1 MKKRV
6 SNSSAV
12 NMYVENLQT
21 SFWNFFVITSVN
33 ITIRYL
39 FKTFLFLNLLFNE
52 NKSES
57 QGLLPA
63 F

>member
-1 MKKRV
+1 MK
-6 SNSSAV
+6 NEYLISSAV
-12 NMYVENLQT
+12 NMLKICKLPFGTSCNNVCNL
-21 SFWNFFVITSVN
+21 S
-33 ITIRYL
+33 
-39 FKTFLFLNLLFNE
+39 KTFLIFKLLFNE

>member
-6 SNSSAV
+6 SNNPAV
-12 NMYVENLQT
+12 NMLKNLQT
-21 SFWNFFVITSVN
+21 SFWNLFVITSVN

-39 FKTFLFLNLLFNE
+39 SKTFLILNLLFNE

>member
-1 MKKRV
+1 MLNYSVAELR
-6 SNSSAV
+6 
-12 NMYVENLQT
+12 
-21 SFWNFFVITSVN
+21 FIITSVN

-39 FKTFLFLNLLFNE
+39 SKTFLILNLLFNE

>member
-12 NMYVENLQT
+12 NMLKNLQT
-21 SFWNFFVITSVN
+21 SFWNFFIITSVN

-39 FKTFLFLNLLFNE
+39 SKTFLILNLLFNE

>member
-12 NMYVENLQT
+12 NMLKICKLPFGT
-21 SFWNFFVITSVN
+21 FFIITSVN

-39 FKTFLFLNLLFNE
+39 SKTFLILNLLFNE

>member
-1 MKKRV
+1 M
-6 SNSSAV
+6 
-12 NMYVENLQT
+12 QT
-21 SFWNFFVITSVN
+21 SFWNLFVITSVN

-39 FKTFLFLNLLFNE
+39 FKTFLFLNLLINE

-57 QGLLPA
+57 QRLLPA

>member
-1 MKKRV
+1 MK
-6 SNSSAV
+6 NEYLISSAV
-12 NMYVENLQT
+12 NMLKICKLPFGT
-21 SFWNFFVITSVN
+21 SCN

-39 FKTFLFLNLLFNE
+39 SKTFLIFKLLFNE